1 MKNNAKISDT
11 YSIEKL
17 TRKME
22 QLFENKELN
31 VSVRT
36 VRRGEEVLFYAKD
49 VAESLGYANPQKAT
63 RDHVWRK
70 NRTTLGDLQGVN
82 ESDPPSG
89 QQPNTIL
96 LYEPGLY
103 QLVFESKLP
112 IAEAFQDWVFSDVLP
127 TIRKTGSYE
136 LPEPKSLYGKQ
147 LKLLNET
154 DLHYAVVRYIRRFH
168 PNALIVA
175 GLGEYQDTVQ
185 RRRDAYRKGY
195 IGGQPDLIITNP
207 MNGYNGFAI
216 ELKTPKGTGE
226 IRSNQVT
233 WLKLLHERGH
243 RTLISNDYTDIV
255 LQIDEYFR
263 IDQTVKHKKE
273 IANLK
278 RLCNKLKKKI
288 SEEEVVFHR
297 PTFTSHKY

>member
-1 MKNNAKISDT
+1 MKNNANVFDT
-11 YSIEKL
+11 YSIEKV

-36 VRRGEEVLFYAKD
+36 VRKGNEVLFYAKD

-70 NRTTLGDLQGVN
+70 NRTTLGDLQWVN
-82 ESDPPSG
+82 DSFTPSG

-154 DLHYAVVRYIRRFH
+154 DLHIAVVRYIRRFH
-168 PNALIVA
+168 PDALIVA
-175 GLGEYQDTVQ
+175 GLGE
-185 RRRDAYRKGY
+185 
-195 IGGQPDLIITNP
+195 
-207 MNGYNGFAI
+207 
-216 ELKTPKGTGE
+216 
-226 IRSNQVT
+226 
-233 WLKLLHERGH
+233 
-243 RTLISNDYTDIV
+243 
-255 LQIDEYFR
+255 
-263 IDQTVKHKKE
+263 
-273 IANLK
+273 
-278 RLCNKLKKKI
+278 
-288 SEEEVVFHR
+288 
-297 PTFTSHKY
+297 